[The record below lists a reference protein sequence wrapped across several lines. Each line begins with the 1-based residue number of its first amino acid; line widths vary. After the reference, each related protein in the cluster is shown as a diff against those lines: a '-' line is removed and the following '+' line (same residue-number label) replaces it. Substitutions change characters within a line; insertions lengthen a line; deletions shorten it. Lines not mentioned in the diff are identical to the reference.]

1 MASKHDQILHYI
13 ENLPVGEKISVR
25 TIAKQ
30 LQVSE
35 GTAYRAIKSA
45 ENTGMVSTIQRVG
58 TIRIERKTSDSIE
71 ILTFGE
77 TVNIIEG
84 SVLGG
89 KNGLDKPLRKFII
102 GAMEEEAMIRYISPG
117 SLMIVG
123 NRENVQK
130 LALENG
136 AAVLITGGFN
146 ASAEVIAFADKVQL
160 PIIGTSYDSFTV
172 ATMINRAMADQ
183 LIKKEVMMINDIY
196 VPLEQTTYLAM
207 EDTVKDYQR
216 LNVESQHSR
225 FPVVNKQMRVVGIVT
240 AKDII
245 GKTDTTKIERVMTRN
260 PTSVKM
266 HNSVASVAHLMIWD
280 ELEVMPVVED
290 DLTLIGI
297 ISRQDVMKAMQTT
310 QRQPQMGVTI
320 SDQIAEQVGKVETPE
335 AAAMPMTGE
344 LPNYTFKVTPQM
356 TDSVGNLSIGVLGE
370 MISYVAK
377 MSLDNVKKRNAVIE
391 QLNLYSVKMVQFDRN
406 LVIKPNL
413 FEAGRR
419 SSKLDIE
426 VYHEN
431 VLVAKALV
439 VCQIMQ
445 RQ

>member
-1 MASKHDQILHYI
+1 MATKHDQILQYI

-30 LQVSE
+30 LHVSE
-35 GTAYRAIKSA
+35 GTAYRAIKTA
-45 ENTGMVSTIQRVG
+45 ENDGMVSTIERVG
-58 TIRIERKTSDSIE
+58 TIRIERKINDSIE

-89 KNGLDKPLRKFII
+89 EKGLDKPLRKFII
-102 GAMEEEAMIRYISPG
+102 GAMEEEAMTRYISPG

-123 NRENVQK
+123 NRENAQK

-136 AAVLITGGFN
+136 AAVLITGGFD
-146 ASAEVIAFADKVQL
+146 APPEVVAFADDVQL

-183 LIKKEVMMINDIY
+183 LIKKEVMLIDDIY
-196 VPLEQTTYLAM
+196 VPLGHTIYLTM
-207 EDTVKDYQR
+207 EDTIEDYR
-216 LNVESQHSR
+216 RVNEESQHSR
-225 FPVVNKQMRVVGIVT
+225 FPVINKNMRVIGIVT
-240 AKDII
+240 AKDVI
-245 GKTDTTKIERVMTRN
+245 GKADTTKIERVMTRN

-310 QRQPQMGVTI
+310 QRQPQMGITI
-320 SDQIAEQVGKVETPE
+320 LDQIAQQVEKMET
-335 AAAMPMTGE
+335 MDTNTFSSSLQ
-344 LPNYTFKVTPQM
+344 LPRYSFKVTPQM
-356 TDSVGNLSIGVLGE
+356 TDQVGNLSIGVLSE
-370 MISYVAK
+370 IISYVAT
-377 MSLDNVKKRNAVIE
+377 MSLASVKKKNAVIE
-391 QLNLYSVKMVQFDRN
+391 QLNLYSVKMIQFDRN
-406 LVIKPNL
+406 LVIQPTL
-413 FEAGRR
+413 FEVGRR
-419 SSKLDIE
+419 SSKLDVE

-431 VLVAKALV
+431 ILVAKAIV
-439 VCQIMQ
+439 VCQLMQ
-445 RQ
+445 RN

>member
-1 MASKHDQILHYI
+1 MATKHDQIMQYI
-13 ENLPVGEKISVR
+13 ESLPVGEKISVR

-35 GTAYRAIKSA
+35 GTAYRAIKTA
-45 ENTGMVSTIQRVG
+45 ENDGMVSTIQRVG
-58 TIRIERKTSDSIE
+58 TIRIERKISDSIE
-71 ILTFGE
+71 ILTYGE

-89 KNGLDKPLRKFII
+89 EKGLDRPLRKFII
-102 GAMEEEAMIRYISPG
+102 GAMEEEAMTRYISPG

-123 NRENVQK
+123 NRENAQK

-136 AAVLITGGFN
+136 AAVLITGGFD
-146 ASAEVIAFADKVQL
+146 ASPEVVAFANKVKL

-183 LIKKEVMMINDIY
+183 LIKKEVMLINDIY
-196 VPLEQTTYLAM
+196 VPLDQTIYLTM
-207 EDTVKDYQR
+207 EATIKDYQR
-216 LNVESQHSR
+216 LNEESQHSR
-225 FPVVNKQMRVVGIVT
+225 FPVVNKNMRVVGIVT
-240 AKDII
+240 AKDVI
-245 GKTDTTKIERVMTRN
+245 GKADTTKIERVMTKQ

-310 QRQPQMGVTI
+310 QRQPQMGVTF
-320 SDQIAEQVGKVETPE
+320 SDQIAEQVEKMKPIEDSAFSLST
-335 AAAMPMTGE
+335 E
-344 LPNYTFKVTPQM
+344 LPRYMFKVTPQM
-356 TDSVGNLSIGVLGE
+356 TDPVGNLSIGVLSE
-370 MISYVAK
+370 LISYVTK
-377 MSLDNVKKRNAVIE
+377 MSLDSVKKKNAVIE
-391 QLNLYSVKMVQFDRN
+391 QLNLYSVKMIQFDRN
-406 LVIKPNL
+406 LVIKPSL
-413 FEAGRR
+413 FEVGRR

-426 VYHEN
+426 VYYEN
-431 VLVAKALV
+431 VLVAKAIV